1 MTFNRK
7 HFSKPAISV
16 ILVLCML
23 LSCVYVGL
31 VPTDAA
37 RVESGSSGSTITNII
52 RVKFHA
58 NLTGYDDSGNALSAW
73 SDWSMSAVDSNHY
86 IYTVYTAASQSEKN
100 FGWHVGGSNWGD
112 SWYTMNG
119 EHFTA
124 NETCEKTKDFTK
136 NGSNDKV
143 STISASSGWV
153 KLQVDWYGDY
163 SNSSYVKFYQTAV
176 SELSSTVE
184 VGKTALQSGQTT
196 TISSSSSGGTGTPT
210 NSIKVY
216 QGSSSGTDVTSSVLS
231 GTTFTAPTV
240 TSSTTYFVI
249 NTATDATI
257 TSYKKDSAAKTIT
270 VTPAEPT
277 YSVSVESEDT
287 SKGTVEAATVSA
299 GATTAVTI
307 PKATPKYGYVF
318 DKWVADSPASI
329 VANET
334 NAETATVKATGTGG
348 KVRATFKPNT
358 ALEFYVAGRFQI
370 YDGSNWVYSFDSGDW
385 STTGDDNIRFTYDSG
400 TTYKLE
406 TNASIAKLSE
416 QISSINPYFFI
427 YDKTNQKPWHPT
439 SGSTLTES
447 TKTATLSTNTETHN
461 VRFNSTSTDTPVTLY
476 FNAATKELRYEV
488 PDYYT
493 ISCTEVTGG
502 SVTSDPERQKQGQ
515 TVTLNITPATG
526 YQLSTITAKDASNN
540 TVALS
545 GTGSTRTFS
554 VPASNVTVTAT
565 FSKIGYTLTKA
576 SATNGSF
583 TLSPS
588 TTANYGDTVTVT
600 CAPNVGYEVDT
611 VTFNETAATGS
622 GNNWTFSMPA
632 ADTTVAVT
640 FKETLHTITVQTN
653 DSNRGTVLRG
663 TAEVSGS
670 TTQIGYITDVTL
682 ATSNKSGYEFDRWT
696 VTRGTATSMI
706 VNGTTVALSGSTEQ
720 TITGATASSAFRF
733 NGTAA
738 VKAYFKPSVYSLDA
752 KFTHNYEATWYSNS
766 VATTDTDGV
775 TKTKLNIYDYFEV
788 RITLADG
795 YVLDGDPT
803 FISGT
808 GYVSATKQSGPSQ
821 SGNVV
826 TYGYHATAAGM
837 ITAQVTLKAATP
849 SISNVQI
856 KNTTFNFASPGNPT
870 KNFYLQPT
878 EVKAATQ
885 SFARLAYSNTGTSIS
900 NKLSDEAVSLAQP
913 SVTLNAENATAT
925 YVLTITATNAP
936 EGVDPAAPVQQ
947 TYTIQVAFNDA
958 QKAYYKLSKLR
969 ERCVREETA
978 NNPYYK
984 EGAPIATYNTAFDAA
999 VTYLAQGYPAYNAN
1013 SEATETANN
1022 QYNSFDTAYKNLMDY
1037 AKKTTVYVLTKIQNI
1052 SDNPM
1057 YFSVYSN
1064 GSTADWNHFK
1074 MYDYGA
1080 NKITDSIYKMSFTGT
1095 FVKDNINRY
1104 LYAFTF
1110 AGHMNFIVWRGT
1122 SAGDKQMDDSDKLT
1136 SNVTNVTDFKDYYIN
1151 VYDTTPSSGASTTSA
1166 VAYVDFGHEIAPGKK
1181 YIEIGQQKT
1190 GEEIKSLFNIT
1201 PVGSIVSSPG
1211 IDNLT
1216 TDNNIAF
1223 TIEGPGI
1230 ATSLDLK
1237 TNDFVATKHG
1247 KYIVKYTTKFGKDG
1261 HGDDLIET
1269 KSMTLYVAFD
1279 DVTIYVDMNDN
1290 VGNPILNF
1298 KYFTD
1303 AQGNPASTGTPA
1315 YLPYEMDLVTGSES
1329 IYKYTVKTSKLK
1341 EDYKLAFD
1349 VDHPLNISYITVE
1362 RTNINNGGNG
1372 FDILS
1377 DARITGEIWFKAN
1390 STHLTSFQTISCGSV
1405 TKSFVAVTPGGTVL
1419 TSAIDMLHGT
1429 GINTDEDEVY
1439 KSQYASIYQI
1449 EGAAG
1454 VMNRFHY
1461 VLNATAKQ
1469 EAVLNSSNYY
1479 FDKWIVCPSSDVSY
1493 TPDNN
1498 MVTVSYPNDADDAGE
1513 DTALQFVSAPEYGDG
1528 DQDITYIALYKP
1540 VGGDGTV
1547 RVEITY
1553 KFQDYNTADGNYVY
1567 DANKKTVDASYTKTV
1582 KVTNST
1588 MAAVQADLENI
1599 ACGNLPYIMS
1609 NYFDYSFDKV
1619 DSESIVADENNQK
1632 IKVNAILEATAHLY
1646 KIILKNGGEVLS
1658 TNTGYYQ
1665 QTVELASG
1673 GYANPVWK
1681 DSAGNIIGSGTAGS
1695 TFTAR
1700 YVFSKDRND
1709 QSTDCQIIKVEN
1721 GTSTAAANKSVISN
1735 TFTEV
1740 YYTDSGTE
1748 MLRHNFYIIDYCIEG
1763 KLTGGG
1769 VLFATTDANDNYRQT
1784 NAGTVL
1790 SNTNNMN
1797 SYISGILNGD
1807 YAMEYKAQTIDN
1819 VGFRY
1824 KPFKDTEDVFRYSD
1838 DLKAYITM
1846 YEGSNV
1852 NSTNYEGQKLRVFS
1866 FMIYDNNG
1874 TETIVLSDSFAEVE
1888 RYQPQS

>member
-37 RVESGSSGSTITNII
+37 RVEGDGVGYTEYNMTTGQVLYFDNSSTGWSSVKLMVMKKNNGSFQGGPWDLVQITGSNYW
-52 RVKFHA
+52 KFTA
-58 NLTGYDDSGNALSAW
+58 SESWNGYTHYLFYNGTFSNETQTEDIEGQLPG
-73 SDWSMSAVDSNHY
+73 SDW
-86 IYTVYTAASQSEKN
+86 YTDCFTPVAKQNAKWDGSFSKCVGAKN
-100 FGWHVGGSNWGD
+100 FSV
-112 SWYTMNG
+112 
-119 EHFTA
+119 TA
-124 NETCEKTKDFTK
+124 NNTLSGAGTS
-136 NGSNDKV
+136 SNPYIV
-143 STISASSGWV
+143 RPGASITLTASAQTI
-153 KLQVDWYGDY
+153 
-163 SNSSYVKFYQTAV
+163 NSSATINYKFD
-176 SELSSTVE
+176 SS
-184 VGKTALQSGQTT
+184 SYSTT
-196 TISSSSSGGTGTPT
+196 TT
-210 NSIKVY
+210 N
-216 QGSSSGTDVTSSVLS
+216 
-231 GTTFTAPTV
+231 TFTA
-240 TSSTTYFVI
+240 TSSS
-249 NTATDATI
+249 NTSFSKTVYVKTVRGN
-257 TSYKKDSAAKTIT
+257 YDSSEESKTIYFQT
-270 VTPAEPT
+270 APAET
-277 YSVSVESEDT
+277 VYSVSVESEDT
-287 SKGTVEAATVSA
+287 SKGTVEAATVTA

-318 DKWVADSPASI
+318 EKWVAVSPASI

-348 KVRATFKPNT
+348 KVTATFKPNT

-416 QISSINPYFFI
+416 KISDISPYFFI
-427 YDKTNQKPWHPT
+427 YDKTNEKAWHPT

-447 TKTATLSTNTETHN
+447 TKTATLSTNTENHN

-554 VPASNVTVTAT
+554 MPASNVTVTAT

-576 SATNGSF
+576 SAANGSF

-600 CAPNVGYEVDT
+600 CDPDVGYEVDT
-611 VTFNETAATGS
+611 VTFNETGATGS

-663 TAEVSGS
+663 TAEGTAEVSGS
-670 TTQIGYITDVTL
+670 TQIGYITAVTL
-682 ATSNKSGYEFDRWT
+682 ATSNESGYEFDCWT

-720 TITGATASSAFRF
+720 TITDAPASSAFRF
-733 NGTAA
+733 NGTAT
-738 VKAYFKPSVYSLDA
+738 VKAYFKPSDYSLNA
-752 KFTHNYEATWYSNS
+752 EFTHNHRATWYSNS
-766 VATTDTDGV
+766 AATTDTNGG

-803 FISGT
+803 FKSGT

-821 SGNVV
+821 SGSVV
-826 TYGYHATAAGM
+826 TYRYHATAAGM

-870 KNFYLQPT
+870 ENFYLQPT
-878 EVKAATQ
+878 EVKATTQ

-900 NKLSDEAVSLAQP
+900 NKSSDEAVSLAQP

-925 YVLTITATNAP
+925 YVLTITATNTPA
-936 EGVDPAAPVQQ
+936 GVAPAAPVQQ

-1022 QYNSFDTAYKNLMDY
+1022 QYNSFHTAYTNLMGY
-1037 AKKTTVYVLTKIQNI
+1037 AKTTTVYVLTKIQNS

-1080 NKITDSIYKMSFTGT
+1080 NKITDSIYKMSFAGT
-1095 FVKDNINRY
+1095 FVKDNVNRY
-1104 LYAFTF
+1104 RYAFTF

-1122 SAGDKQMDDSDKLT
+1122 SAGDEQMDGSDKLT
-1136 SNVTNVTDFKDYYIN
+1136 SDVTNVTDFKDYYIN

-1166 VAYVDFGHEIAPGKK
+1166 VSYVDFGHEIAPGKK

-1190 GEEIKSLFNIT
+1190 GAEIKSLFNIT

-1211 IDNLT
+1211 IDNLI

-1230 ATSLDLK
+1230 ATPLDLK
-1237 TNDFVATKHG
+1237 TNDFVATKQG

-1261 HGDDLIET
+1261 HEDDIIKT
-1269 KSMTLYVAFD
+1269 KEMTLYVAFD

-1540 VGGDGTV
+1540 VGGDDTV

-1588 MAAVQADLENI
+1588 MAAVQADLEYI
-1599 ACGNLPYIMS
+1599 ARGNLPYIMS

-1619 DSESIVADENNQK
+1619 DSESIVADANNQK
-1632 IKVNAILEATAHLY
+1632 IKVNAILEETAHLY

-1681 DSAGNIIGSGTAGS
+1681 DSVGNIIGSGTAGS

-1769 VLFATTDANDNYRQT
+1769 VLFATTDANGNYRQT

-1807 YAMEYKAQTIDN
+1807 YATEYKAQTINN